1 MINNTYRK
9 EVYNKMSKVEIKK
22 HPFEYEAI
30 GKLLTALAAP
40 AITSNIVNA
49 LYNIVDQIFIGQ
61 GIGYIGIGAT
71 NISFP
76 IVILC
81 MAIGVMFGIG
91 GASSFSIELGRKKYK
106 KAKNIIGTASSLL
119 VIIGMILCIIIR
131 ILLKPMLL
139 LFGATDSILEYA
151 MIYTQI
157 TSYGIPFLL
166 LSIGV
171 SPLVRADGN
180 SKYSMMAVIT
190 GAVINTILDP
200 LFIFVFD
207 MGIAGAAWATVIGQ
221 IASASILLFY
231 FTKFK
236 SVKIETKDF
245 IPDLRIGYRIMILG
259 MSPFI
264 FQFSTLLV
272 QIILNNQLKKYGLVS
287 KYGSDIPIAVSGVVN
302 KINIIFIA
310 IIMGFIQG
318 GQPIIGYNYGAKN
331 YQRVRDIT
339 KMLYKRAFITSII
352 FFVLFQ
358 LFPAQII
365 SLFDTGDELY
375 REFSIKYM
383 RIFMMFMFLN
393 GISTLT
399 TTFFATI
406 GKSKK
411 GSILSIAKQI
421 VILIPLLLI
430 LPKYFGVYGLIYATP
445 ITDILIFILAI
456 IFIKHEFDRMP
467 KD

>member
-1 MINNTYRK
+1 
-9 EVYNKMSKVEIKK
+9 MSKVEIKK

-318 GQPIIGYNYGAKN
+318 GQPIIGFNYGAKN

>member
-310 IIMGFIQG
+310 IIIGFIQG
-318 GQPIIGYNYGAKN
+318 GQPIIGFNYGAKN

-456 IFIKHEFDRMP
+456 ILIKHEFDRMP

>member
-1 MINNTYRK
+1 
-9 EVYNKMSKVEIKK
+9 MSKLEIKK

>member
-1 MINNTYRK
+1 
-9 EVYNKMSKVEIKK
+9 MSKVEIKK

>member
-1 MINNTYRK
+1 
-9 EVYNKMSKVEIKK
+9 MSKVEIKK

-456 IFIKHEFDRMP
+456 ILIKHEFDRMP

>member
-318 GQPIIGYNYGAKN
+318 GQPIIGFNYGAKN

-365 SLFDTGDELY
+365 SLFDTGGELY

-456 IFIKHEFDRMP
+456 ILIKHEFDRMP

>member
-310 IIMGFIQG
+310 IIW
-318 GQPIIGYNYGAKN
+318 
-331 YQRVRDIT
+331 D
-339 KMLYKRAFITSII
+339 LYKEDNQLLVII
-352 FFVLFQ
+352 ME
-358 LFPAQII
+358 PKII
-365 SLFDTGDELY
+365 KE
-375 REFSIKYM
+375 
-383 RIFMMFMFLN
+383 
-393 GISTLT
+393 
-399 TTFFATI
+399 
-406 GKSKK
+406 
-411 GSILSIAKQI
+411 
-421 VILIPLLLI
+421 
-430 LPKYFGVYGLIYATP
+430 
-445 ITDILIFILAI
+445 
-456 IFIKHEFDRMP
+456 
-467 KD
+467 

>member
-287 KYGSDIPIAVSGVVN
+287 KYGSDIPITVSGVVN

>member
-318 GQPIIGYNYGAKN
+318 GQPIIGFNYGAKN

-456 IFIKHEFDRMP
+456 ILIKHEFDRMP

>member
-30 GKLLTALAAP
+30 GKLLTALAVP

>member
-1 MINNTYRK
+1 
-9 EVYNKMSKVEIKK
+9 MSKVEIKK

-318 GQPIIGYNYGAKN
+318 GQPIIGFNYGAKN

-456 IFIKHEFDRMP
+456 ILIKHEFDRMP

>member
-9 EVYNKMSKVEIKK
+9 EVYNKMSKLEIKK